1 VGIRL
6 IKTTFVYLGII
17 RNKTVMEYDKLI
29 RAESIVKKQSVYELQ
44 EAIENI
50 VGDMEEDGF
59 ELQDAKDYIQVL
71 LNEILG
77 DQ

>member
-1 VGIRL
+1 M
-6 IKTTFVYLGII
+6 K
-17 RNKTVMEYDKLI
+17 YDKLI
-29 RAESIVKKQSVYELQ
+29 RAESIVKKQSIFELQ